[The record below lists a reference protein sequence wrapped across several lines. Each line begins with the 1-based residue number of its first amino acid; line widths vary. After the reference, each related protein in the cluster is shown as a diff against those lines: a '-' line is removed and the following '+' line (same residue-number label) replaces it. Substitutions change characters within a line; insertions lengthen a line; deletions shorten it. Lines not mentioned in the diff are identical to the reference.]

1 MQTINQIKLQVR
13 IEAGEILHES
23 ESISLEVWSDAYI
36 IQEHISFLNEMR
48 RELENQIDE
57 DLLDVYL

>member
-13 IEAGEILHES
+13 IEAGKVLHEP

-36 IQEHISFLNEMR
+36 IQEHVSVLNEIR
-48 RELENQIDE
+48 RELEDQIDE
-57 DLLDVYL
+57 DLEDVCV